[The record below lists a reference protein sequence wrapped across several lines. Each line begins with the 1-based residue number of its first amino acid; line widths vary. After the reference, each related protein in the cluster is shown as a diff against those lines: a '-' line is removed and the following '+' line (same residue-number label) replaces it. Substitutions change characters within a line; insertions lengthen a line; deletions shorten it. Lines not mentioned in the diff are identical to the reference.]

1 MKSTDRAARPY
12 TFVHG
17 PKIRGTTPNT
27 SLIRSQ
33 LMRRRHLERAKTV
46 NSGSLHNQYTTPRIP
61 ICQCGQESDHRQ
73 LSPST
78 KPWEIG
84 NSRIDPFLADRY
96 RTTPHFDLLLH
107 HCTHVLWPMARP
119 SEFSE
124 RSLQAYLHPARSP
137 MVVQSMLY
145 SASLHFNALPMIR
158 GATKRASLDTA
169 EQLQLKG
176 SVMIRI
182 REKLS
187 TVTQRNIGCKWVD
200 DILLSILYLAANEN
214 LDHVEPPETSPFVPP
229 FCSLQL
235 MEFYGSCEFHP
246 LHWQTVQH
254 IVLERGGLETV
265 KLYGLAWLISMSISL
280 IVAINTHRRPV
291 FPLISPE
298 GKPCLHRA
306 PLQALSIRTPPRH
319 ATRHNHGFQ
328 QLALLSPPVK
338 GSLIRIFLDLNE
350 ITQALHVLSSRSCGA
365 TLLTQIGDTRASVL
379 HRLCSLPDHRDRISA
394 ILHKRPGCTAEQQQR
409 SIAVYLVC
417 RGTALLHGASVV
429 LPLPRMSR
437 LRATMTNEIYENMV
451 RLQGR
456 EMTKH
461 ECEIFLWCCVVA
473 GICADATPSIRTWF
487 VARVREYCNVLG
499 IDSWD
504 KLLELLKS
512 FAWLDGASE
521 EAGKTFWTEITTSG
535 SEMPCEY

>member
-1 MKSTDRAARPY
+1 
-12 TFVHG
+12 
-17 PKIRGTTPNT
+17 
-27 SLIRSQ
+27 
-33 LMRRRHLERAKTV
+33 
-46 NSGSLHNQYTTPRIP
+46 
-61 ICQCGQESDHRQ
+61 
-73 LSPST
+73 
-78 KPWEIG
+78 
-84 NSRIDPFLADRY
+84 
-96 RTTPHFDLLLH
+96 
-107 HCTHVLWPMARP
+107 MARP
-119 SEFSE
+119 REFSE

-169 EQLQLKG
+169 EQLRLKG

-187 TVTQRNIGCKWVD
+187 TVTQHNIGCDWVD

-214 LDHVEPPETSPFVPP
+214 LDQVKPPETSPFVPP
-229 FCSLQL
+229 FRSLQL

-265 KLYGLAWLISMSISL
+265 KLYGLAWLISISGL
-280 IVAINTHRRPV
+280 IVAMNTHRRPV

-319 ATRHNHGFQ
+319 ATRRNYGFQ

-338 GSLIRIFLDLNE
+338 GNLIRVFLDLNE
-350 ITQALHVLSSRSCGA
+350 ITQALHVLSNQSCGA
-365 TLLTQIGDTRASVL
+365 TLLTQIGDTRASAL
-379 HRLCSLPDHRDRISA
+379 HQLCSLPDHRDRVSA
-394 ILHKRPGCTAEQQQR
+394 ILHKRPDCTAEQQQW

-417 RGTALLHGASVV
+417 RSTALLYGASVI

-456 EMTKH
+456 EVTKH
-461 ECEIFLWCCVVA
+461 ECEILLWCCVVA
-473 GICADATPSIRTWF
+473 AICADATPFIKGWF
-487 VARVREYCNVLG
+487 VARMREHCQVLR

-504 KLLELLKS
+504 ELLEVLQS
-512 FAWLDGASE
+512 FAWLDCASDG
-521 EAGKTFWTEITTSG
+521 AGKAIWVEMATSS
-535 SEMPCEY
+535 SELPCED